1 MFFKKKEAEKVQNQS
16 APQENNATVAAQNA
30 SSGNASS
37 GNTKEAAAPLYQK
50 PVLRRYDQIDQVK
63 PYGPSEI

>member
-1 MFFKKKEAEKVQNQS
+1 MFFKKKESNPTPQTETN
-16 APQENNATVAAQNA
+16 APAPEASPVVAAPISA
-30 SSGNASS
+30 ITSTGD
-37 GNTKEAAAPLYQK
+37 GKPVYQK

>member
-1 MFFKKKEAEKVQNQS
+1 MFFKKKESQSTAPPQATRSTTDS
-16 APQENNATVAAQNA
+16 APRT
-30 SSGNASS
+30 
-37 GNTKEAAAPLYQK
+37 TPTEAPTISEGGKPVYQK